1 MDESPFPIDPAA
13 PTGSTDSS
21 AHRASLINRLAVEC
35 HAIARDKGFYDHD
48 QIATGVPGSGLYVQN
63 ESLANEKIML
73 IVTEAAEMVD
83 ARRDDDAAKEEE
95 ELADL
100 MIRALDYAGYRGFDV
115 GHTIEKK
122 MAKNRQR
129 PQLHGR
135 SF

>member
-1 MDESPFPIDPAA
+1 MSTFPGDPAA

-35 HAIARDKGFYDHD
+35 HAIARSKGFYD
-48 QIATGVPGSGLYVQN
+48 N
-63 ESLANEKIML
+63 ELLNGPNGEPRSVDNPSLPNEKIML
-73 IVTEAAEMVD
+73 IVTEASEMVD
-83 ARRDDDAAKEEE
+83 ARRDGDAAKEEE

-115 GHTIEKK
+115 GHKIEKK